1 LVPGQRGIPPLGPDP
16 GRRVREVPRLPT
28 RIGRYVDYLR
38 LRPFETATATGRGA
52 ERQRRLAL
60 TALAS
65 AAARI
70 VAIATS
76 LAAIPLALGYLGPER
91 YGLYATLSAVSTILV
106 FADFGIG
113 NGLLN
118 LIAESSGHG
127 DTAAARRSVSTAV
140 FTLTAIAL
148 ALGLVLAVA
157 FAVVPWSSLANVHSA
172 TAVGEAAPAV
182 GVAALAFVLSIPLG
196 VVQRIQLGMQ
206 EGFRNSVWVAA
217 GSVLSLVGVLLAI
230 AIDAGTPGI
239 VLALMGGPV
248 LAMALNWVALQ
259 RRDLEWTRPSWSFVD
274 STIGRR
280 LARLGFLFFVLQLCF
295 AVSYQSDVLI
305 AARVIGPEAAATYS
319 VTLRLFLFG
328 QSLATMVLIPLWPA
342 YAEAIQRGDLPWVRR
357 TLRRS
362 IVAAALVTAGWSVLM
377 AIGGPLLVFGLMAP
391 GLTPPLA
398 LIAGA
403 AVWAVLSTTFSAGA
417 MVLNA
422 ASVIRFQ
429 VVTAVLMLVASVG
442 LSWVMAIWYGLG
454 GVIWGTVIAY
464 LVCVGGPMVF
474 YLPRLLA
481 RLEPRPS

>member
-1 LVPGQRGIPPLGPDP
+1 MVPEQRGIPPLEPDP
-16 GRRVREVPRLPT
+16 SHRELPELPAWIA
-28 RIGRYVDYLR
+28 RSVDYLR
-38 LRPFETATATGRGA
+38 LRPFDTATATGRGA

-60 TALAS
+60 TAVAS
-65 AAARI
+65 AVARI

-76 LAAIPLALGYLGPER
+76 LAAIPLALRYLGPER

-118 LIAESSGHG
+118 LVAESVGSG

-140 FTLTAIAL
+140 VTLTAIAVV
-148 ALGLVLAVA
+148 LGLVLAA
-157 FAVVPWSSLANVHSA
+157 ALLLVPWSSLANVHSP
-172 TAVGEAAPAV
+172 TAVAEAGPAV
-182 GVAALAFVLSIPLG
+182 GVAALAFVLSIPLA

-206 EGFRNSVWVAA
+206 EGFRNSLWVAT
-217 GSVLSLVGVLLAI
+217 GSVLSLAGVVIAI
-230 AIDAGTPGI
+230 AADAGTPG
-239 VLALMGGPV
+239 VALALMGGPV

-259 RRDLEWTRPSWSFVD
+259 HRGLDWTRPAWGFVNR
-274 STIGRR
+274 TIGRR
-280 LARLGFLFFVLQLCF
+280 LARLGFLFFVLQLSF

-328 QSLATMVLIPLWPA
+328 QSIATMILIPLWPA
-342 YAEAIQRGDLPWVRR
+342 YAEAIQRGDLSWVRS

-362 IVAAALVTAGWSVLM
+362 IVGAGLVTTGWSVCM
-377 AIGGPLLVFGLMAP
+377 TIGGPLLIFGLLAP
-391 GLTPPLA
+391 GLNPPPA

-403 AVWAVLSTTFSAGA
+403 AVWAVVSTTFSAGA
-417 MVLNA
+417 MLLNA

-429 VVTAVLMLVASVG
+429 VITALVMLVASVG

-454 GVIWGTVIAY
+454 GVVWGTVLAY
-464 LVCVGGPMVF
+464 VLCVGVPMIV
-474 YLPRLLA
+474 YLPKLIA
-481 RLEPRPS
+481 GLEPAPR